1 MINYPTKKK
10 RVVHATTTKSN
21 QRGMNLEKDLND
33 SNTYYREIGR
43 ALIYKKPTPVQIVRV
58 DYPKRTAAK
67 IVEAYYKTPSTTD
80 YNGIYKATY
89 IDFEAKETTSKTSF
103 AFRNIH
109 EHQITH
115 LQAVQDHGGIAFLVI
130 RFIAYNETYL
140 LDASYIIEQAKHSKS
155 ISYETIKRHG
165 YQIDESYTPR
175 LKYLDVV
182 DLVYFKE
189 DAHGDQKTKL
199 AKEK

>member
-10 RVVHATTTKSN
+10 SAVQSISSTSN

-33 SNTYYREIGR
+33 SNTFYKETGR

-80 YNGIYKATY
+80 YNGIYRSTY

-109 EHQITH
+109 EHQIAH
-115 LQAVQDHGGIAFLVI
+115 LRAVKQHGGIAFLVI

-140 LDASYIIEQAKHSKS
+140 LDAEYIINEEKQHKS
-155 ISYETIKRHG
+155 ISYKKVQTHG
-165 YQIDESYTPR
+165 YLIDESYTPR

-182 DLVYFKE
+182 DAVYFKE
-189 DAHGDQKTKL
+189 DSYGK
-199 AKEK
+199 